1 MAGGGTF
8 LATYWSGI
16 VDETDLC
23 FLGGTPHGLLDVM
36 GLRSMEIDGL
46 YDGEWNEG
54 VPVPQNRLHLTRTYR
69 CSNLCELVK
78 PSTAEVLMTY
88 GKDFYAGMPA
98 LTENQYGAGKA
109 YQICAGFEQGL
120 YDELCGKL
128 AEEAGVT
135 SVVKEIPDGVE
146 VTTREKNG
154 IRYVFV
160 QNFNRNAVEIKLP
173 VEQYP
178 VWNGQYD
185 GTIGSWETVV
195 LKENSPNFREN
206 RK

>member
-1 MAGGGTF
+1 MVYLQREGWVEKVRQFVAGGGTF

-128 AEEAGVT
+128 AEEAG
-135 SVVKEIPDGVE
+135 EIGRASC
-146 VTTREKNG
+146 RE
-154 IRYVFV
+154 RV
-160 QNFNRNAVEIKLP
+160 
-173 VEQYP
+173 
-178 VWNGQYD
+178 
-185 GTIGSWETVV
+185 
-195 LKENSPNFREN
+195 
-206 RK
+206 